1 MRSLDEIRAALES
14 CYRSTEELCA
24 ELSDAD
30 WQVQSLCPDWNVRA
44 VVSHVTSI
52 EAVMA
57 SWLPED
63 TSTPPP
69 LQCALDFERETAD
82 LDNAAFVERVRSTY
96 DRRRRDLASLTD
108 ADLGR
113 PSWMPVGPGTY
124 GRFLEIR
131 VFDFWVHERDI
142 TTPLARLTDNAGVA
156 AEIALGQVEGSL
168 GYIVGKK
175 VGLPNGK
182 SIAFHLTGPIV
193 RDLNVLVDGK
203 AKRVDH
209 LDGPDV
215 EIVTESTTFIQL
227 ACGRIDP
234 QGAIDS
240 GAIRWNGDAALGD
253 RAARNLGF
261 TM

>member
-1 MRSLDEIRAALES
+1 MRSLDEIRAALEG
-14 CYRSTEELCA
+14 CYRSTEALCA
-24 ELSDAD
+24 ELNDAD
-30 WQVQSLCPDWNVRA
+30 WQAQSLCPDWNVRA

-52 EAVMA
+52 EAVMVG
-57 SWLPED
+57 WLPED
-63 TSTPPP
+63 VSTPPP
-69 LQCALDFERETAD
+69 FQRALDFERETAG
-82 LDNAAFVERVRSTY
+82 LDNAAFLERVRSTY
-96 DRRRRDLASLTD
+96 ELRRRDLASL
-108 ADLGR
+108 ADMDLER

-142 TTPLARLTDNAGVA
+142 TTPLVRLTDDAGVA
-156 AEIALGQVEGSL
+156 AEMALAQVEGSL

-175 VGLPNGK
+175 VGLPDGK

-209 LDGPDV
+209 LDSPDV
-215 EIVTESTTFIQL
+215 EIVTDSTTFIQL

-240 GAIRWNGDAALGD
+240 GAITWNGDAALGD